1 VTHSPNGS
9 CANFF
14 LPHSDVICDLLLNR
28 RTAILN
34 PSVNEDPNQIVL
46 NRVLGLKGTTY
57 ETPCEAYTK
66 RLESCYSTALASN
79 DFDERS
85 LPLRLSANQ
94 LVLRVGLAF
103 VFGLLLG

>member
-1 VTHSPNGS
+1 M
-9 CANFF
+9 
-14 LPHSDVICDLLLNR
+14 
-28 RTAILN
+28 
-34 PSVNEDPNQIVL
+34 L
-46 NRVLGLKGTTY
+46 NRVRGLKGTTY

-66 RLESCYSTALASN
+66 RHESCYAAALASN

>member
-1 VTHSPNGS
+1 MGYY
-9 CANFF
+9 
-14 LPHSDVICDLLLNR
+14 IILNR

-34 PSVNEDPNQIVL
+34 PTVNEDPNQIVL
-46 NRVLGLKGTTY
+46 HRVRGLKATTY

-66 RLESCYSTALASN
+66 RHESCYAAALAIN
-79 DFDERS
+79 HFDERS